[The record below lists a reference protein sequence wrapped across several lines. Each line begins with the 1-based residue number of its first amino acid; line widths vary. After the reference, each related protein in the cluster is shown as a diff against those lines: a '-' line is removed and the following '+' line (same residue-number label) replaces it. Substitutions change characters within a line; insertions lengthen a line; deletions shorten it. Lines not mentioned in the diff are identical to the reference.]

1 MVLVIALAI
10 SLFATALRPAHAVG
24 VRQVA
29 VQDAGHAPI
38 TVTLY
43 YPTEAKPQ
51 LLFLGTKIAEL
62 APKAAITGGTHPLV
76 LISHGTSG
84 SPYSHVD
91 TALALAESGF
101 IVAAPT
107 HNGDN
112 LKDPSEIGEPQ
123 WIPDRAR
130 QMKRVDDFLVTQ
142 WSEKASIDAHR
153 IGVFGFSA
161 GGTTALL
168 NLGTALIP
176 KP

>member
-1 MVLVIALAI
+1 M
-10 SLFATALRPAHAVG
+10 
-24 VRQVA
+24 
-29 VQDAGHAPI
+29 
-38 TVTLY
+38 
-43 YPTEAKPQ
+43 
-51 LLFLGTKIAEL
+51 
-62 APKAAITGGTHPLV
+62 
-76 LISHGTSG
+76 
-84 SPYSHVD
+84 
-91 TALALAESGF
+91 ALAESGF

-112 LKDPSEIGEPQ
+112 LKDPSEIGKPQ